1 MIGEIAGF
9 TVTARD
15 RFRRWFNKPSAR
27 EERERQLMALY
38 FNLIEARLSINA
50 LDVMGARNHI
60 DEAISKV
67 SAAIAEVRHA

>member
-1 MIGEIAGF
+1 VIAEIAGL

-15 RFRRWFNKPSAR
+15 RFRRWLNKPSAR
-27 EERERQLMALY
+27 EGRERKLMALY
-38 FNLIEARLSINA
+38 LNLVDARLSINA

-67 SAAIAEVRHA
+67 SAAIAEVRHV